1 MYPDAIPRGYPTELE
16 TRVTLDGGSTIFVR
30 PIVPDDEARV
40 LNAMEFGDGESI
52 RRRFFSAAPPDQP
65 RQVRYLVEVDYRWRL
80 ALLSMDESGNSVAL
94 SRYEG
99 SQGSSGAEVAVV
111 VDPTWRRRG
120 VASTLLRLLEPPG
133 IAAGVREFHAVY
145 QPDNRPI
152 ATVLASLG
160 YGDAVLDGGLVQ
172 VSKTLR

>member
-1 MYPDAIPRGYPTELE
+1 MYPETTPPGYPEELE
-16 TRVTLDGGSTIFVR
+16 TWRTLDDGSKVFVR

-52 RRRFFSAAPPDQP
+52 RRRFFSAAPPDHP

-80 ALLSMDESGNSVAL
+80 ALLAMDASGDSVAL

-99 SQGSSGAEVAVV
+99 SENSSRAEVAVV

-120 VASTLLRLLEPPG
+120 VASRLLRSLEPPG
-133 IAAGVREFHAVY
+133 ISAGIEEFIALY
-145 QPDNRPI
+145 QPDNRAI
-152 ATVLASLG
+152 ADVLAELG
-160 YGDAVLDGGLVQ
+160 YGDGVLDDGLVQ
-172 VSKTLR
+172 VSKTLQ